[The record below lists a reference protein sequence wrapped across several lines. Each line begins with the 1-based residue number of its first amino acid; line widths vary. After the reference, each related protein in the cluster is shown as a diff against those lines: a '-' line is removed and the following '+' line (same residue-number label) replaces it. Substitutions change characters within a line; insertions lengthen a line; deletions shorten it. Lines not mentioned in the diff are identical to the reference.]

1 MKGNAPGDDHLVG
14 RLGAIIATE
23 RASRGFSIEELA
35 GRAGISNG
43 LLSQLERG
51 IGNPS
56 IDTLSNIARALGLS
70 IGSFFLG
77 TNDDDADGVV
87 HPHTRARLVLADQN
101 LTYQLLVPDLQGA
114 LSMLYIEVPA
124 HFSNEHAPFSHSGE
138 EVVFILQGRMEVHV
152 GNLVRV
158 LEQGDSMRFASVTKH
173 WYRTFDEDVVSITAM
188 TPPSF

>member
-1 MKGNAPGDDHLVG
+1 MKGNPPDDGHLVA
-14 RLGAIIATE
+14 RLGTIIAAE
-23 RASRGFSIEELA
+23 RASRGLSIDELA
-35 GRAGISNG
+35 RRAGISTG

-56 IDTLSNIARALGLS
+56 IDTLSNIAGALGLS

-77 TNDDDADGVV
+77 ANNDADGVV
-87 HPHTRARLVLADQN
+87 RPHTRARLVLADQN
-101 LTYQLLVPDLQGA
+101 LTYQLLVPDLQGT

-124 HFSNEHAPFSHSGE
+124 HFSNEHAPFSHTGE
-138 EVVFILQGRMEVHV
+138 EVVFILQGKMEVHV
-152 GNLVRV
+152 GSLVRV
-158 LEQGDSMRFASVTKH
+158 LEKGDSMRFASITEH